1 MLRPAC
7 DESAACRP
15 ALPATQAAR
24 LVVHHGGVVALAQQA
39 LGLAE
44 LEGKPAHAVAYICS
58 IVLPRRLFKRQLLF
72 NLAVA
77 VIRHLRIC
85 LVEVQH
91 GLAMLGRELAQLRL
105 AAALNHMRSSGAA
118 LARGAAG
125 IVAVAA

>member
-1 MLRPAC
+1 M
-7 DESAACRP
+7 
-15 ALPATQAAR
+15 
-24 LVVHHGGVVALAQQA
+24 HHGGVVALAQQA